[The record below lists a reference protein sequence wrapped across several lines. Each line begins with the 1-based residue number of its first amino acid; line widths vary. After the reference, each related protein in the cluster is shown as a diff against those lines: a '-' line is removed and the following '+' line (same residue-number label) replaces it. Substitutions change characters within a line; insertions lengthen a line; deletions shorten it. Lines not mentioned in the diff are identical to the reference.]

1 MTSVRCSWSPKDRAK
16 GSTPSSGSSVPDLA
30 ARWWKPSTHDE
41 VPPAASSSASA
52 SCARE
57 LARGRLWDARGR
69 RLHLPRSLRDPQG
82 ECAGRVP
89 GRAALRACV
98 LRAGRRADIERGDL
112 AAAHRPRVRRW
123 DVPGVP
129 AHRLMTR
136 RPVTLLVNPI
146 SGGKPG
152 SGPPLDEDP
161 SRLTSEALEAAL
173 RQRGLEVETHVLA
186 EADDP
191 AALARSAA
199 AAGRDVVV
207 AGGDGTV
214 SLAASALVSE
224 PKAALGILAMGSFNN
239 MARGF
244 DVPSTL
250 DAALD
255 AISVGKTTAM
265 DCGWVVR
272 DGEGGRPFFEAAGVG
287 LDALGFLAVEIAGRR
302 GWRAALRALW
312 RGLRMRRTPM
322 RITIDDRTYSTG
334 SPAVTVSN
342 GPYH

>member
-1 MTSVRCSWSPKDRAK
+1 
-16 GSTPSSGSSVPDLA
+16 
-30 ARWWKPSTHDE
+30 
-41 VPPAASSSASA
+41 
-52 SCARE
+52 
-57 LARGRLWDARGR
+57 
-69 RLHLPRSLRDPQG
+69 
-82 ECAGRVP
+82 
-89 GRAALRACV
+89 
-98 LRAGRRADIERGDL
+98 
-112 AAAHRPRVRRW
+112 
-123 DVPGVP
+123 
-129 AHRLMTR
+129 MTR

-146 SGGKPG
+146 AGGKPG

-173 RQRGLEVETHVLA
+173 LQRGLEVETHVLA

-265 DCGWVVR
+265 DCGWVMR

-342 GPYH
+342 GPYHGLGFAISADADPTDGVLDVAVFGGMSRVDVLRHFLAVARHRPQREPRVSRGRGRRVVIEGRRRALPAHADGETIGTTPVTLEVRPGALRIFR